1 MTTADARAQEAT
13 HLARTEADPT
23 APAPAPAPREPEVE
37 PAPFVRLDSESG
49 LLRLDL
55 VVEGVHCAACIR
67 RIERTLGQLPFVR
80 AARVNLSS
88 RRCSVAFAGDPEG
101 ARAIVS
107 SLAELGYRAVPF
119 DPAKLD
125 GADAAAEKEL
135 LLCLAVAGFAAGNI
149 MLLAVSVWS
158 GHFVGMGEATR
169 TFLHWFE
176 ALIALPA
183 IAFSGRPFF
192 RSALAALRRGRTN
205 MDVPISLA
213 VILAPAVS
221 LVETI
226 RMGDHAYFD
235 SAVTLLFFLLIGRYL
250 DRRARGAAREAVA
263 RLLALRAQAVTRI
276 EVDGTMRA
284 VRPES
289 LEPGQEILVATGERV
304 GVDGEVVAGRG
315 ELDTSLVTG
324 ETVPQPVE
332 PGSRVFAGTVNLGP
346 PLRVRVLAAGEGTL
360 LAEIVRL
367 MEAAEQRRS
376 RFVAL
381 ADRVARLYAP
391 FVHTLAA
398 LTLTGWLLAGAE
410 WHFAMMSAIAVLII
424 TCPCALGLAVPAVQ
438 VIAAGRLLRH
448 GVLVKSATALERF
461 ARIDTVV
468 FDKTGTLTTGRM
480 ALEAI
485 EGGDASDLEAAAGL
499 ARTSR
504 HPLARALAAAAG
516 PGPARTG
523 VEEVPGTGLRWCGP
537 EGEWRLGRRGFAASV
552 PDDDRPGAELWFSRP
567 HRPPVRFRF
576 ADPLRPDAA
585 EVVAALRARGL
596 ALELLSGDRPA
607 TVAEVA
613 QRLGIEHWRAGLA
626 PAEKVARLEELAR
639 LGRKVLMVGDGLN
652 DAPALS
658 AASVS
663 LSPASA
669 VDVSQTAADA
679 VFQGER
685 LFPVLE
691 VLEVARRAERL
702 VRQNI
707 AMSIV
712 YNLCAVPLAVAGF
725 VTPLVAAIAMS
736 SSSLLVVGNSLR
748 LRLRARTEPAFGP
761 ARPPR
766 LAEER
771 A

>member
-1 MTTADARAQEAT
+1 MS
-13 HLARTEADPT
+13 
-23 APAPAPAPREPEVE
+23 APASAPMACPLPVGAAEPGEPGVE
-37 PAPFVRLDSESG
+37 PAPFVRVDPASG

-67 RIERTLGQLPFVR
+67 RIERALGRLPWVKE
-80 AARVNLSS
+80 ARVNLTT
-88 RRCSVAFAGDPEG
+88 RRLAVAFEGDP
-101 ARAIVS
+101 ARAPEIVTTV
-107 SLAELGYRAVPF
+107 EGLGYRAVPF
-119 DPAKLD
+119 DPARLE

-158 GHFVGMGEATR
+158 GHFTGMGEATR
-169 TFLHWFE
+169 TFLHWFQ

-192 RSALAALRRGRTN
+192 RSALSALRHGRTN

-221 LVETI
+221 LIETI
-226 RMGDHAYFD
+226 RAGEHAYFD

-250 DRRARGAAREAVA
+250 DRRARGAARAAAA
-263 RLLALRAQAVTRI
+263 RLLALRAQAVSRI
-276 EVDGTMRA
+276 EPDGTVRA

-304 GVDGEVVAGRG
+304 GVDGAVVEGRG
-315 ELDTSLVTG
+315 ELDVSLVTG

-332 PGSRVFAGTVNLGP
+332 PGARVFAGTLNLGAA
-346 PLRVRVLAAGEGTL
+346 LRVRVSAVGEGTL

-398 LTLTGWLLAGAE
+398 LTLLGWLLAGAG
-410 WHFAMMSAIAVLII
+410 WHTAIMSAIAVLII

-438 VIAAGRLLRH
+438 VIAAGRLMK
-448 GVLVKSATALERF
+448 GGTLVKSATALERF
-461 ARIDTVV
+461 ARVDTVV

-480 ALEAI
+480 ALAAI
-485 EGGDASDLEAAAGL
+485 EGGERADLEAAARL
-499 ARTSR
+499 ARASR

-516 PGPARTG
+516 PGPSASG
-523 VEEVPGTGLRWCGP
+523 VEEVAGRGLRLCTA
-537 EGEWRLGRRGFAASV
+537 EGEWRLGRRGFAAEV
-552 PDDDRPGAELWFSRP
+552 EDDGRPGAELWFARP
-567 HRPPVRFRF
+567 GRPPVRFRF

-596 ALELLSGDRPA
+596 SVELLSGDRRA
-607 TVAEVA
+607 TVEAVA
-613 QRLGIEHWRAGLA
+613 GRLGLEHWRAELA
-626 PAEKVARLEELAR
+626 PAEKVARLEALAR
-639 LGRKVLMVGDGLN
+639 AGRRVLMVGDGLN
-652 DAPALS
+652 DAPALA

-669 VDVSQTAADA
+669 ADVSQTTADA
-679 VFQGER
+679 VFQGQR
-685 LFPVLE
+685 LAPVLE

-707 AMSIV
+707 AMSIA
-712 YNLCAVPLAVAGF
+712 YNLCAVPLAVLGY
-725 VTPLVAAIAMS
+725 VTPLLAAIAMS

-748 LRLRARTEPAFGP
+748 LQLGARRSGPVSGRAAADAP
-761 ARPPR
+761 
-766 LAEER
+766 LAG
-771 A
+771 AAA